1 MTYIVDDDGFRT
13 WISPEDYVPMLENRI
28 AALEAELNA
37 AQAAHTKSHEEA
49 ADWRRMHGE
58 LLTELGP
65 WRRMCEQLEA
75 LGKHYTMI
83 QAEHDPDE
91 KYWEVEARNLGSFG
105 ATGYGD
111 TLPAAVADA
120 YGKVVGE

>member
-75 LGKHYTMI
+75 LVANGGQLDFVVYDAKT
-83 QAEHDPDE
+83 
-91 KYWEVEARNLGSFG
+91 VTLEAFPVVDNM
-105 ATGYGD
+105 
-111 TLPAAVADA
+111 PAAVAAA
-120 YGKVVGE
+120 YEQVMGVGDECIEN